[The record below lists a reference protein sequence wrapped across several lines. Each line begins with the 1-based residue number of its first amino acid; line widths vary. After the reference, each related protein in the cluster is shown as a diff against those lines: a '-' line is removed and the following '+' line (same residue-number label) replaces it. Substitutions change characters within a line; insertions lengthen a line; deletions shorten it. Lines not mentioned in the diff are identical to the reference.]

1 MPDCRSY
8 FTIKTLSQDVDVDDE
23 YFDNL
28 YGIVHDTLV
37 LVFLDS
43 FYQ

>member
-1 MPDCRSY
+1 MPDCRSH

-28 YGIVHDTLV
+28 HGIVHNTLI
-37 LVFLDS
+37 LVFLDP